1 MIRDDFAGP
10 GGWDVALRHL
20 GRTDVLGVESETSAC
35 DTARAAG
42 HHRLQADVLTLP
54 TSQRLDGYIFS
65 PPCQTFSQSG
75 KGEGRRSLHH
85 LLAAVQKVAD
95 GASPADAVASVHDE
109 ALDAR
114 SILVLHPLAVI
125 RDSRPTWI
133 AGEQVPT
140 VQPVWDA
147 YAEVLRGWGYSVATG
162 KVQAEE
168 YGVPQTRRRATI
180 LGHLHRRVTLPAPT
194 HERYVKGRPR
204 GQQLGLHPWISMAEA
219 MSWGM
224 TERPALTVTVGA
236 AAGGT
241 DPMCVGGSGARRT
254 LHAELE
260 AGRWVMGK
268 AMGAGMVER
277 YGDRPPRQGDEPSF
291 TITGSG
297 RDGDGRWVPVA
308 AVPGD
313 TSWSDKRPSPT
324 IVGSFAPDVVAAPGW
339 RKAGDGPR
347 QTQPGSIRVT
357 VQEAALLQSFPA
369 NYPWR
374 GGRTAQYQQVG
385 NAIPP
390 LLAEALLRQVL

>member
-10 GGWDVALRHL
+10 GGWDVALRNL
-20 GRTDVLGVESETSAC
+20 GRTDVFGVESETSAC

-95 GASPADAVASVHDE
+95 GVSPADAVASVHDE

-114 SILVLHPLAVI
+114 SVLVLHPLAVI
-125 RDSRPTWI
+125 RDSRPAWI

-147 YAEVLRGWGYSVATG
+147 YAQVLRGWGYNVATG

-180 LGHLHRRVTLPAPT
+180 LGHLHRHVSLPAPT
-194 HERYVKGRPR
+194 HERYVKGRSR
-204 GQQLGLHPWISMAEA
+204 GQQLGLEPWISMAEA

-254 LHAELE
+254 LHAERE
-260 AGRWVMGK
+260 AGRWI
-268 AMGAGMVER
+268 
-277 YGDRPPRQGDEPSF
+277 PTP
-291 TITGSG
+291 
-297 RDGDGRWVPVA
+297 

-313 TSWSDKRPSPT
+313 TSWSENRPSPT
-324 IVGSFAPDVVAAPGW
+324 IVGSFCPDVVAAPGW

-347 QTQPGSIRVT
+347 QSQPGSIRVT

-374 GGRTAQYQQVG
+374 GGRTSQYQQVG